1 MSSSWKKPFQGEFTK
16 HVLTLMTGTIAGQAL
31 VFLFSPVIT
40 RLFTPDDFTTL
51 ELYTMITTVGVVVV
65 TGKYEF
71 AIMHPKDKEDAR
83 HILGLSIG
91 LAGIMSV
98 LLFGLSFMVNDWV
111 GEYYENPTMGQ
122 YLWMV
127 PIGLFCFAVFNSVNY
142 WFSRQKNYKV
152 SAVSKIWFSG
162 ASEPVKWGTGFA
174 HWGGFGLL
182 LSTTVGHI
190 VTATYCFYH
199 YLKDEPLG
207 LKNWD
212 WERMKH
218 QAKVHKDYPLYSI
231 WGSILNRLAQ
241 WAHVGIFTYYFGLLA
256 IGYMALCRRVFQ
268 TPLNVISSSF
278 GQVFFQKISEI
289 ENAEELERNYHRNM
303 FRLLGVSVLA
313 IVLVQLLP
321 DQTMGWIFGEAW
333 TPCMPY
339 LKLLSYWYAFNFM
352 TSSLSFITLRIQM
365 QRMSLLLDALHFV
378 FVFGGIYW
386 AHCMQVDMLGG
397 VRMLVISKVVY
408 FVINLLVILIYLRR
422 YKNKMMQSA

>member
-91 LAGIMSV
+91 LAAIMSAV
-98 LLFGLSFMVNDWV
+98 LLGLSFVVNDWV
-111 GEYYENPTMGQ
+111 GEYYQNPTIGQ

-152 SAVSKIWFSG
+152 SAVSKVWFSG

-174 HWGGFGLL
+174 NWGGFGLL
-182 LSTTVGHI
+182 LSTTIGHI
-190 VTATYCFYH
+190 VTAIYCLYH
-199 YLKDEPLG
+199 FFKDEAKGLG
-207 LKNWD
+207 SWEWD
-212 WERMKH
+212 RMKR
-218 QAKVHKDYPLYSI
+218 QAALHKDYPLFSI

-241 WAHVGIFTYYFGLLA
+241 WAHVGIFTYYFGLVA

-289 ENAEELERNYHRNM
+289 EDAAELERVYRRSM
-303 FRLLGVSVLA
+303 WRFFGFSLLA
-313 IVLVQLLP
+313 VLVVQVLP
-321 DQTMGWIFGEAW
+321 DQTMGWVFGEAW
-333 TPCMPY
+333 APSMPY
-339 LKLLSYWYAFNFM
+339 LKYLSFWYAFNFM

-365 QRMSLLLDALHFV
+365 QRMSLVLDALHFV
-378 FVFGGIYW
+378 FVFGGIYL
-386 AHCMQVDMLGG
+386 AHIWNMDMMGG
-397 VRMLVISKVVY
+397 VKMLVLSKVIY
-408 FVINLLVILIYLRR
+408 FMINLLVILVYVRKYR
-422 YKNKMMQSA
+422 NKMNAV